1 MSHDSPYL
9 KRMAK
14 PRHGQRAE
22 QRAAKRLGARQT
34 PASGAMEGAK
44 GDLRKDGF
52 LIESKATTAASLS
65 VKHAW
70 LAKITKEAEDAG
82 KVPALI
88 VQFTDAHGNVLRDGG
103 WVMLREST
111 FRELVE

>member
-14 PRHGQRAE
+14 PRHGQSAE
-22 QRAAKRLGARQT
+22 KRAAKRLGARQT

-65 VKHAW
+65 VKLAW
-70 LAKITKEAEDAG
+70 LAKIAKEAEDAG
-82 KVPALI
+82 RVPALAI
-88 VQFTDAHGNVLRDGG
+88 QFVDAHGGALRLGS
-103 WVMLREST
+103 WVMIREST
-111 FRELVE
+111 FMELIE